1 MLYPILT
8 ESRLLSDLSGVWD
21 FKLDNGN
28 GFDEK
33 WYEAPL
39 KDADTMPVPAS
50 YNDLKEGAD
59 FRDHYGW
66 VFYQRNI
73 SVPSY
78 VKSQR
83 IVLRCAAV
91 THYAKIYLNGN
102 LICEHKGGFLPF
114 EVELNDVLEDGDN
127 LLTIAVNNVID
138 YTTLPVG
145 GKANMMSGMMG
156 GMGAGASDKP
166 QNNPN
171 FDFFNYCGITRPVK
185 IYTTPETYIND
196 ITVTADIDFTKE
208 EPSAVLNYNVEI
220 KGKNYNNITCKV
232 ELFDDTTLEEY
243 ETSYIKVEKF
253 NGVQCPRCWNYF
265 DEDEMNGELC
275 SRCASVAHRVAE

>member
-39 KDADTMPVPAS
+39 KDADTNAVPAS

-59 FRDHYGW
+59 FRDRITDRYSIRET
-66 VFYQRNI
+66 FP
-73 SVPSY
+73 VPSY

-102 LICEHKGGFLPF
+102 LICEHKGGFFHLR
-114 EVELNDVLEDGDN
+114 L
-127 LLTIAVNNVID
+127 
-138 YTTLPVG
+138 
-145 GKANMMSGMMG
+145 S
-156 GMGAGASDKP
+156 
-166 QNNPN
+166 
-171 FDFFNYCGITRPVK
+171 
-185 IYTTPETYIND
+185 
-196 ITVTADIDFTKE
+196 
-208 EPSAVLNYNVEI
+208 
-220 KGKNYNNITCKV
+220 
-232 ELFDDTTLEEY
+232 
-243 ETSYIKVEKF
+243 
-253 NGVQCPRCWNYF
+253 
-265 DEDEMNGELC
+265 
-275 SRCASVAHRVAE
+275 

>member
-21 FKLDNGN
+21 FKLDNGK

-127 LLTIAVNNVID
+127 LLTTQFFASRSSVSPELM
-138 YTTLPVG
+138 LP
-145 GKANMMSGMMG
+145 A
-156 GMGAGASDKP
+156 ASRVRTASSVSQLPTSFQPKSP
-166 QNNPN
+166 SS
-171 FDFFNYCGITRPVK
+171 IR
-185 IYTTPETYIND
+185 TPFARSIM
-196 ITVTADIDFTKE
+196 
-208 EPSAVLNYNVEI
+208 P
-220 KGKNYNNITCKV
+220 
-232 ELFDDTTLEEY
+232 
-243 ETSYIKVEKF
+243 
-253 NGVQCPRCWNYF
+253 
-265 DEDEMNGELC
+265 
-275 SRCASVAHRVAE
+275 